1 MKKTLLKLIFAACCM
16 LLLSACIFKPFRF
29 DIQQGNT
36 IAFDKVAQIQTG
48 MNEDQVRFILGSPT
62 LQDIFHM
69 QRWDYIY
76 YLDPQE
82 GEIKRRHL
90 AIFFQEGVVDHV
102 TEDNMS
108 GFTYANAQNTKT
120 TVATS

>member
-1 MKKTLLKLIFAACCM
+1 MKKTPLKLTCVTCLM
-16 LLLSACIFKPFRF
+16 LLLPACILKPFRF

-69 QRWDYIY
+69 ERWDYIY

-82 GEIKRRHL
+82 GEIKKRHL
-90 AIFFQEGVVDHV
+90 AIFFQNGVVARV

-108 GFTYANAQNTKT
+108 DFTYADAKNAKTKA
-120 TVATS
+120 ATS